1 MHLSAARRAACI
13 CGVRR
18 VCSLRGMDRGVLA
31 FFVPGL
37 MSRLAALAT
46 EDEKASTPLL
56 AALMGATRAVLLGCA
71 TDDANAAALRAA
83 DLSSSPSEWIRALHA
98 KAMAPGAGGA
108 AGGADEGS
116 SSGSSCL
123 GGSTSGGGG
132 GDDPFRVAISSEW
145 LDATGRRLAPLLS
158 RLCVAAA
165 AGRWRARSQLVAM
178 ARALLVRCALSLHA
192 CVPVLL
198 EHLCAATRDP
208 YPQVDRAAVGA
219 LHAVGRRFALS
230 APLAALLREGL
241 EKQLR
246 QLPAIVR
253 SVNEPAKARAFAV
266 LSAQVELLHASG
278 SLRRLLSAR
287 LGALSTA
294 LLGALAVAPSDS
306 VAIETRL
313 RRPRRLSLQHELN
326 AASPTLQ
333 HELNA
338 ASPTLQHEPNAAS
351 PTLQH
356 ELNAASPTLQHEL
369 NAASPTLQHEP
380 NAASP
385 SPCGDR
391 SATSSS
397 MAETPAARLLRHARY
412 SAPPH
417 AHLRDGRTLIA
428 AKELCATL
436 GSLSSIS
443 AWVHHLLPALATTP
457 EGTAGAFKAP
467 ALWLLDQLLR
477 GAGGGGRWC
486 RVGRV
491 AGLVVEARDEVDK
504 EEVDEGLG
512 ADADAD
518 VDEEVD
524 EGAGVEAGVKV
535 GVDAPRPS
543 TTAAEAREAAAAAL
557 DTAPASPLMG
567 AIIGASSPA
576 EVEECMLMLLREV
589 LSPELWNAPSAVSGA
604 TSPASLRRQHATL
617 VEHEAMIELVGSA
630 VELLAAAVRARAA
643 QALGANGSVGAGGV
657 GASSGGVGGCSSI
670 QVALRLSLF
679 PLLERLGDRA
689 AALSSAAE
697 LTLCRMCVAL
707 DDPRANGSVA
717 QLLSA
722 HGDFLLD
729 ALGAR
734 LRHGARYPHTAQA
747 VQAVIEFGGET
758 ALPIAGDLLDDV
770 LRLVDEAMPT
780 AQVPTPARRRLD
792 YLRYSQTA
800 GMLPGTTI
808 PSAAAAAATD
818 RVGLSQIRVGLSP
831 AAEPLRGRL
840 LDETK
845 ALTLLP
851 SFTPSFTAAEEQRL
865 HGWLRALHVIA
876 LACREQLREQLR
888 APQPYPPPPQ
898 PFHAHESA
906 RRAEEP
912 AANDERTEARE
923 EAAAAEAAEEGGG
936 WLQEDTPGEATLED
950 FMGELVTE
958 LLGPAP
964 EVLAAG
970 TAKAALEEKEEEEE
984 DLPGQE
990 EEEEP
995 EAALRRAEALEK
1007 EANTPPAA
1015 GQLALQLLRKSEVLL
1030 LSGCPS
1036 ITHAVLDIL
1045 SEVLPALAQWPR
1057 AALPAAYPLWP
1068 PLLALLDGDDR
1079 SVAAHAM
1086 RAFGLAVS
1094 CYGIELSTRVQSQ
1107 AIEHLIDALIRYTA
1121 APAAVVNTGGGGG
1134 GGLGAGGGDG
1144 GVGSNGGA
1152 GAVGGGASPAV
1163 KALLASVTSAGTTPP
1178 SLESP
1183 SVAHSQLMHRSLE
1196 SPSVGRSRS
1205 GGGGRNEE
1213 VLLAALRTLRLLC
1226 ASPRAMRPYVLRT
1239 LRASA
1244 PLLSRQQPETVQAAA
1259 VAVGKRL
1266 ARLDP
1271 DTVFLFCVCFVPP
1284 AERWTSSPPAG
1295 CVRPEL
1301 GTLLTCSLPASDLV
1315 ANARSLLRCVARVD
1329 ELDRRGALCP
1339 R

>member
-1 MHLSAARRAACI
+1 
-13 CGVRR
+13 
-18 VCSLRGMDRGVLA
+18 
-31 FFVPGL
+31 
-37 MSRLAALAT
+37 
-46 EDEKASTPLL
+46 
-56 AALMGATRAVLLGCA
+56 
-71 TDDANAAALRAA
+71 
-83 DLSSSPSEWIRALHA
+83 
-98 KAMAPGAGGA
+98 
-108 AGGADEGS
+108 
-116 SSGSSCL
+116 
-123 GGSTSGGGG
+123 
-132 GDDPFRVAISSEW
+132 
-145 LDATGRRLAPLLS
+145 
-158 RLCVAAA
+158 
-165 AGRWRARSQLVAM
+165 M

-326 AASPTLQ
+326 AASP
-333 HELNA
+333 
-338 ASPTLQHEPNAAS
+338 
-351 PTLQH
+351 
-356 ELNAASPTLQHEL
+356 
-369 NAASPTLQHEP
+369 
-380 NAASP
+380 

-457 EGTAGAFKAP
+457 VGTAGAFKAP
-467 ALWLLDQLLR
+467 ALWLLEQLLR
-477 GAGGGGRWC
+477 GAGGGGRWH
-486 RVGRV
+486 RVGRG

-518 VDEEVD
+518 VDEEAD
-524 EGAGVEAGVKV
+524 EGAGVEAGVKA
-535 GVDAPRPS
+535 GADAPRPS

-557 DTAPASPLMG
+557 DTAPAPPLMG
-567 AIIGASSPA
+567 AIIGASSAA

-643 QALGANGSVGAGGV
+643 QALGESAGVGAGGV
-657 GASSGGVGGCSSI
+657 GAGGGGGVGGCSSI

-808 PSAAAAAATD
+808 PSAAAAAAAD

-840 LDETK
+840 LDETM

-888 APQPYPPPPQ
+888 APQPPSPPPQ
-898 PFHAHESA
+898 PFHADESA

-912 AANDERTEARE
+912 AAYDERTEARE
-923 EAAAAEAAEEGGG
+923 EAGAAEAAEEDGG

-950 FMGELVTE
+950 FMGDLVTE
-958 LLGPAP
+958 LLGPEP

-990 EEEEP
+990 EEEDS

-1094 CYGIELSTRVQSQ
+1094 CYGTELSTRVQSQ

-1163 KALLASVTSAGTTPP
+1163 TALLASVTSAGTTPP

-1244 PLLSRQQPETVQAAA
+1244 PLLSRQQPEAVQAAA
-1259 VAVGKRL
+1259 VALGKRL

-1271 DTVFLFCVCFVPP
+1271 DTVFLFCVRFVPP
-1284 AERWTSSPPAG
+1284 AERWASSPPAG